1 MSQTGSD
8 PTRPR
13 GLRQLAACCGI
24 VAVIW
29 LYALPW
35 WAQQPGMAAHLQSLE
50 DQGIDASAMFY
61 TELDALDPVL
71 QRLEATPHPTA
82 EW

>member
-1 MSQTGSD
+1 MSQISSD
-8 PTRPR
+8 LTRPR

-24 VAVIW
+24 VAVVW

-71 QRLEATPHPTA
+71 HRLESTAHSTA